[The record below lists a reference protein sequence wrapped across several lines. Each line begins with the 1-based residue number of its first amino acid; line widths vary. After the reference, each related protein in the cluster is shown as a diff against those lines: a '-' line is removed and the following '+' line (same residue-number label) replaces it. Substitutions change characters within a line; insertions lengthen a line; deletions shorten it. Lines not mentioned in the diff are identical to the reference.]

1 MSEMI
6 GSAQHST
13 TDENNYNSH
22 YNNHLNDDV
31 DDDHQSHDSFHGGG
45 TSWQEGMDS
54 ICDIIHPDVTSPQKG
69 EKLPTLLLPWRG
81 GNGFGSRNNNNNN
94 NKMNGRGNGGGCGGA
109 GSGATTNCSNGLSR
123 LTSTPFSRNHR
134 GLNGRE

>member
-6 GSAQHST
+6 GLAQHST
-13 TDENNYNSH
+13 TDENNNL
-22 YNNHLNDDV
+22 LNDDV

-81 GNGFGSRNNNNNN
+81 GSGFGSRNNNNN
-94 NKMNGRGNGGGCGGA
+94 NKMNGRGNGGGAGG
-109 GSGATTNCSNGLSR
+109 GATTNCNNGLSR